1 MVKQKSCVVGD
12 FRRVD
17 GFSRFRPNFRGV
29 FERPKRLLPFVTNDR
44 NISTVDNIT
53 VLNRTLN
60 VVKRRFSVTKRDD
73 V

>member
-12 FRRVD
+12 FRKVD
-17 GFSRFRPNFRGV
+17 GFSRFRPNIRRV
-29 FERPKRLLPFVTNDR
+29 FERPKCPLPFVTNDQ
-44 NISTVDNIT
+44 NISTQDNIT

-60 VVKRRFSVTKRDD
+60 VVKRRFSVISRTY